1 MNLPVGTSD
10 FTAFKGFFF
19 CFFKPNGFLVGLV
32 LEGVW
37 YITINT

>member
-10 FTAFKGFFF
+10 FTAFKVLF